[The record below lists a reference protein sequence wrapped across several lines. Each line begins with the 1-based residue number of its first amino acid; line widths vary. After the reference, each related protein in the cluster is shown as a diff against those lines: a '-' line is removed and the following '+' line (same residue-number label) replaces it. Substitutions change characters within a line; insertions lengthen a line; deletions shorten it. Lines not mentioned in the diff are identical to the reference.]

1 MAGKL
6 FGTFLT
12 IMFLTYMVLLS
23 SLYFMHQSVAINVNS
38 INYNVC
44 ESISTLGKVTPQ
56 LFTYL
61 SDSLSKYGNYQIKI
75 KLERQLKAGVY
86 DTYFFDGDDIRKEI
100 GLNNGVQGTMN
111 IINSKLSIGDRV
123 TIYVEDSDLTLFGR
137 LINATFFGSNSG
149 KAVDTRINSLK
160 SCIISNE
167 PKDLVKGYDVI
178 ADIKSRNE
186 PIIISVSTKL
196 GNNIYSYDSTNPVYG
211 DSENERMSAGVPG
224 SDYILETGEFLRE
237 FLYEDDGVTIKE
249 VIYTQQ

>member
-6 FGTFLT
+6 FGTFLI

-23 SLYFMHQSVAINVNS
+23 SFYFMHQSIAINVNS

-61 SDSLSKYGNYQIKI
+61 SDSLSKYGNYKIKI

-100 GLNNGVQGTMN
+100 GSNNGVQGSMN
-111 IINSKLSIGDRV
+111 LINSKLSIGDRV

-137 LINATFFGSNSG
+137 LINATFLGSNSG
-149 KAVDTRINSLK
+149 KFVDTRIKSLK

-178 ADIKSRNE
+178 ADIKNRND
-186 PIIISVSTKL
+186 PIVISVSTKL
-196 GNNIYSYDSTNPVYG
+196 SNNIYRYDSTNPYYG
-211 DSENERMSAGVPG
+211 DSENERMFSGIPG
-224 SDYILETGEFLRE
+224 SDYIMETGEFLRE

-249 VIYTQQ
+249 IIYTQQ